1 MMTRICAWCRASL
14 DKSDAD
20 DSTPTH
26 GICPPCRTRIER
38 EWELIRAGIRPRVV
52 LRERVA
58 ACWGRL
64 RRRLILIVGRLS
76 RIRNP

>member
-1 MMTRICAWCRASL
+1 MTRICAWCRASL
-14 DKSDAD
+14 GKSDAE

-26 GICPPCRTRIER
+26 GICPSCRVQFER
-38 EWELIRAGIRPRVV
+38 EWELIRAGIRPRVA
-52 LRERVA
+52 LRERIA

>member
-1 MMTRICAWCRASL
+1 MIRICAWCRAYL
-14 DKSDAD
+14 DESGGD

-26 GICPPCRTRIER
+26 GICPSCRVQFER
-38 EWELIRAGIRPRVV
+38 EWELLRAGIRPRIAP
-52 LRERVA
+52 RERVA
-58 ACWGRL
+58 AWWGRV